1 MYAIAIAEKG
11 SESDQSVN
19 CPNLVNDLVYTSTMD
34 DLSFIERLALLPQ
47 FDPERRTAA
56 HVQGQ
61 KSYAKLYASEGR
73 TYMSS
78 WRQGDGTHSG
88 DEIKCPVNKPANID
102 IGTPVLKPRVEKPAK
117 SADPSKAKK
126 LKATT
131 KTVITV
137 ESSNHNEKDQK
148 KRTTMKSKKT
158 ADAKVEK
165 SKQKTVPP
173 RKKRVVE
180 ESPSESSR
188 AERKISAA
196 RLHIRSQSY
205 TPWRRSEGTP

>member
-1 MYAIAIAEKG
+1 
-11 SESDQSVN
+11 
-19 CPNLVNDLVYTSTMD
+19 MD

-158 ADAKVEK
+158 ADAKVEQSIRFPLLDFIYVHSLILLGVGLK
-165 SKQKTVPP
+165 ERRERK
-173 RKKRVVE
+173 RKKRAIVE
-180 ESPSESSR
+180 PQTSDKENDKDES
-188 AERKISAA
+188 
-196 RLHIRSQSY
+196 
-205 TPWRRSEGTP
+205 RRQTRTRNKKMPAGFALMHGFVATNVG